1 MATAR
6 RDGGPPSPGAGAPS
20 PTSLERGSPTKPAA
34 AAAAAASASASAAR
48 ARPFAALAPTG
59 PFAHKADAGWVRSP
73 ACVPHACPPPTRVL
87 SAWRPQVSPL
97 GKDKADAERA
107 EAKLGRLLARAP
119 WLRAEP
125 GWAPPGAA
133 EGEGT
138 RRQLFEPEP
147 EPEPQPEPQPQPQ
160 PELQSEPQPEPHP
173 EPHPEPQT

>member
-20 PTSLERGSPTKPAA
+20 PTSLERGSPTKP

-147 EPEPQPEPQPQPQ
+147 EPQPQPQPEPQ